1 MGGSINIY
9 SEPTVGN
16 LAQINLEAVIG
27 EIPKVNLDLSYNE
40 IGNKP
45 YAQQIPSEY
54 FKICEVEN
62 YQI

>member
-45 YAQQIPSEY
+45 YAQ
-54 FKICEVEN
+54 
-62 YQI
+62 